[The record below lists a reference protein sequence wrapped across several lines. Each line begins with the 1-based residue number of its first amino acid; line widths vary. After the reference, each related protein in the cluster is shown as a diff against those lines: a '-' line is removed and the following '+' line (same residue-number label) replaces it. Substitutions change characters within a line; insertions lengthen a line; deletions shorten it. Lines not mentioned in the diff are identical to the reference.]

1 LRKWVKNESKS
12 RRKDNI
18 KIDLDGVG
26 GHEVDGN
33 KLLAIGF
40 NT

>member
-1 LRKWVKNESKS
+1 MGQNESRN

-18 KIDLDGVG
+18 KIGLDGVG
-26 GHEVDGN
+26 GHEMDRN